1 MIPLKSPEEL
11 AIIRENALLVDDI
24 LQRLV
29 RAARPGVSTAQL
41 DREAERLIHAGGAE
55 PAFKGYRGFPASI
68 CTSINEEIVHGI
80 PREERVLREGDLLSI
95 DIGLKRQ
102 GFYADKATTVA
113 IGAETAATRELLAVA
128 AEALRCGTAAAQ
140 VGARVSDISH
150 AIGSLLQ
157 ARGYQVVKRFVGHGI
172 GRQMHE
178 EPQIPNYGPPG
189 RGARLRAGMVLCIE
203 PMCWKARN
211 ETDEEERV
219 GEDGWTVR
227 TPRGE
232 PAAHLEEMVWVSES
246 GPQELTQ
253 KG

>member
-11 AIIRENALLVDDI
+11 AVIRENALLVDEI

-29 RAARPGVSTAQL
+29 QAARSGITTAAL
-41 DREAERLIHAGGAE
+41 DREAERLIRAAGAE

-80 PREERVLREGDLLSI
+80 PREDRVLREGDLLSI
-95 DIGLKRQ
+95 DIGLKRR

-113 IGAETAATRELLAVA
+113 VGTATPAAQELIAVA
-128 AEALRCGTAAAQ
+128 AEALHCGTAAAR

-150 AIGSLLQ
+150 AIGSLLA

-189 RGARLRAGMVLCIE
+189 HGARLRAGMVLCIE
-203 PMCWKARN
+203 PMCWKAG
-211 ETDEEERV
+211 EADDEERV

-227 TPRGE
+227 TPGGE

-246 GPQELTQ
+246 GPQELTR